1 MKSIK
6 LVVKYLFHP
15 TFSPTMAGIKKANK
29 GSKGKSPATRLV
41 DAPSQQ
47 VTNDEDWFDPPA
59 RENSAEEEPNHE
71 AVLSGDEESEEEED
85 ESDSDDDGAIKTKG
99 IIPFEPDELTPIKVI
114 NKKRNSLKPDKVGS
128 HTLLRLSAFSVF
140 FGPFPLPANT
150 QNPVKFDT
158 SNSQKKK
165 SKTTASVDDD
175 TPKKNKAGTFGFRIT
190 GVKNKMNDIKKKYD
204 KAKDGEESNTKKV
217 ETFKIKK
224 YCEQTKIPKT
234 QNRPAESVFRF
245 PFSFATHRTVAHSST
260 RVESCAHSRGSLPH
274 VEHDENRDE
283 RFGRSAVPRCVE
295 ESLLCLDATHLSAFV
310 FPKK

>member
-71 AVLSGDEESEEEED
+71 AVLSGDEESEEEEEED
-85 ESDSDDDGAIKTKG
+85 ESDSDDDDAIKTKG

-140 FGPFPLPANT
+140 FLSFPLPANT

-204 KAKDGEESNTKKV
+204 KARTAKNRTPRKSRPLRSRNTV
-217 ETFKIKK
+217 NRRK
-224 YCEQTKIPKT
+224 YRKHRIGRLKAFSDILFRLPPTEPSPIPA
-234 QNRPAESVFRF
+234 RALSRV
-245 PFSFATHRTVAHSST
+245 HS
-260 RVESCAHSRGSLPH
+260 
-274 VEHDENRDE
+274 
-283 RFGRSAVPRCVE
+283 
-295 ESLLCLDATHLSAFV
+295 
-310 FPKK
+310 